1 MARPLR
7 EEYPGALWHV
17 TSRGNS
23 GTSIFVD
30 DGDRIAFLGRVE
42 TAVERYGWIIHAWV
56 LMGTHFHFLIETPK
70 PTLSSGMQ
78 WLNGCWGGDFNRFHD
93 RHGHLFGGR
102 FKSFLI
108 ERETYYLEVLRY
120 IILNPVR
127 AGMVEH
133 PKDYDMVELSGVCG
147 TRLAAAVARG
157 RQGMAD
163 LQRDRVGSEGGVPE
177 LHRGTAR
184 CPRPLRQRRRSDL
197 PRDAGVHRQSV
208 EDDRSP
214 GEERSAP
221 EGAA

>member
-7 EEYPGALWHV
+7 EEYPGALSHV

-30 DGDRIAFLGRVE
+30 DDDRFAFLGRVG

-56 LMGTHFHFLIETPK
+56 LLDIHFHVLIETPK
-70 PTLSSGMQ
+70 PILSAGMQ
-78 WLNGCWGGDFNRFHD
+78 WLNGCWGQDFNRFHD

-133 PKDYDMVELSGVCG
+133 PKDYDWSSLC
-147 TRLAAAVARG
+147 
-157 RQGMAD
+157 
-163 LQRDRVGSEGGVPE
+163 
-177 LHRGTAR
+177 TA
-184 CPRPLRQRRRSDL
+184 S
-197 PRDAGVHRQSV
+197 
-208 EDDRSP
+208 
-214 GEERSAP
+214 
-221 EGAA
+221 